1 MRAKDLEQETAQQNR
16 LNDQKNLTLL
26 LLYLKFYSAS
36 S

>member
-16 LNDQKNLTLL
+16 LNDQKNLTPL